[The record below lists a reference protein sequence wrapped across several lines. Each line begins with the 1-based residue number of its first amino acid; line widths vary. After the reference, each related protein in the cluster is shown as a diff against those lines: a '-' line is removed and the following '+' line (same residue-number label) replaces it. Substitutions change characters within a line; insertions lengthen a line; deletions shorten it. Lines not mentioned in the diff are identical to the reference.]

1 MDPEIILADEPT
13 GNLDWDMSMR
23 LLQLLAELNRMGKTI
38 VMATHDLNLIRQSK
52 NMVAARVLRIRNRRV
67 QLAGADL

>member
-1 MDPEIILADEPT
+1 
-13 GNLDWDMSMR
+13 
-23 LLQLLAELNRMGKTI
+23 MGKTI